1 MFNLVIELVSTFD
14 LITDLYVLSNFINS
28 RHNMWLAIN
37 IFSIVSPLFVCVSPY
52 ITFKMEKLYT
62 DVYLNN
68 YFPLYRKIMSL
79 VTFTPFIIVFFFSM
93 DIFFL
98 IFSGI
103 ATLIIL
109 VIRVLTCG
117 KINNSNFTEGTIDK
131 CFNIIFEMSKLD
143 VAGFRRLRTIS
154 QLSFES
160 FIQIIL
166 QLRIL

>member
-1 MFNLVIELVSTFD
+1 MIEIVSTFD
-14 LITDLYVLSNFINS
+14 LITDLYVLKSFINS

-37 IFSIVSPLFVCVSPY
+37 IFSVVSPLFVCISPY
-52 ITFKMEKLYT
+52 INFKMEKLYT

-68 YFPLYRKIMSL
+68 YFPLYRKIMCL

-93 DIFFL
+93 DVFFL
-98 IFSGI
+98 IFSGV

-109 VIRVLTCG
+109 LIRLITCG

-131 CFNIIFEMSKLD
+131 SFNFIFEMSKLD

-166 QLRIL
+166 QIRILIY